1 MLKHHAEHLSLLAA
15 EPEHFAAP
23 PDHRCL
29 GVYSVGA
36 DTQCLHRWQ
45 QGDALT
51 LDAWYTILIRE
62 CYVVHGDTPSA
73 LVCDGIR
80 GRDAIGTPPVGCA
93 SSHSITRFHVLN
105 TQKYARPT

>member
-1 MLKHHAEHLSLLAA
+1 MPVNLVGCDVEEGGQPLTTQNLTGMLKHYAEHLSLLAA

-36 DTQCLHRWQ
+36 NTQCFHRWQ

-51 LDAWYTILIRE
+51 LRAW
-62 CYVVHGDTPSA
+62 
-73 LVCDGIR
+73 
-80 GRDAIGTPPVGCA
+80 
-93 SSHSITRFHVLN
+93 
-105 TQKYARPT
+105 